1 MINIGNTQK
10 IKIKLIKISMHMEIK
25 VKAMRVNIVPKF
37 IIAVQEAT
45 ELMQSWY
52 SQKNQK

>member
-1 MINIGNTQK
+1 
-10 IKIKLIKISMHMEIK
+10 MEIK